1 MEFLLLL
8 VLLTTNV
15 AMSKA
20 FTCDEGWLQGPRGL
34 DENCY
39 VVLGAEVEYYPQ
51 YMSFYQC
58 KQACNEIGGKKTRNQ

>member
-1 MEFLLLL
+1 
-8 VLLTTNV
+8 
-15 AMSKA
+15 MSKS

-58 KQACNEIGGKKTRNQ
+58 KQACNEIGGKKTIN